1 MGPDMQLTSGQV
13 FYHRLSSAIESGD
26 VAALE
31 SFYQPYAVLASLGTG
46 KILQGRAAI
55 LRSLKETADVAGP
68 VKPVSVETF
77 VEHGDII
84 CVEATQ
90 ATRFARVQTYDIF
103 TLRAGA
109 IYRQFSGMIS
119 PRQPAAPVTLGPATT
134 PEQRL
139 YHRYRNAAVTRDS
152 SELRSLYRPDAV
164 CLAGSLGTVLQ
175 GRDAIVDTVQKGAGT
190 TSFKA
195 VTCYLEAPDLICTET
210 IQCIE
215 SGMPSVPGT
224 DVQVADIFLLRD
236 GAIRYQFGNILS
248 PRAAELIAARA
259 MSAAMILRAQ
269 ERAADWTAGRGRW

>member
-55 LRSLKETADVAGP
+55 LRSLMETADVAGP

-77 VEHGDII
+77 LEHGDII

-103 TLRAGA
+103 TLRSGA
-109 IYRQFSGMIS
+109 IYRQFSGMMS
-119 PRQPAAPVTLGPATT
+119 PRQPAAPLTLGPATT

-152 SELRSLYRPDAV
+152 AGLRSLYRPDAV
-164 CLAGSLGTVLQ
+164 WLAGSLGTVLQ
-175 GRDAIVDTVQKGAGT
+175 GRDAIMDILQKGAGT
-190 TSFKA
+190 SSFKGI
-195 VTCYLEAPDLICTET
+195 TCYLEAPDLICTESV
-210 IQCIE
+210 QCMASE
-215 SGMPSVPGT
+215 MPSVPGT
-224 DVQVADIFLLRD
+224 DVQVADIFILRD
-236 GAIRYQFGNILS
+236 GAIRYQFGHILS
-248 PRAAELIAARA
+248 PRAPELIAAKALRT
-259 MSAAMILRAQ
+259 AMIFRAQ
-269 ERAADWTAGRGRW
+269 ERAADWIAGRRR

>member
-1 MGPDMQLTSGQV
+1 MQLTSGQA

-31 SFYQPYAVLASLGTG
+31 SLYQPYAVLASLGTG

-55 LRSLKETADVAGP
+55 LRSLKETAEVAGP
-68 VKPVSVETF
+68 VRPVSVEAF
-77 VEHGDII
+77 LEHGDVI

-109 IYRQFSGMIS
+109 IYRQFSGMLS
-119 PRQPAAPVTLGPATT
+119 PRQPAAPLTLGPAAT

-164 CLAGSLGTVLQ
+164 YLAGSLGTVRQ
-175 GRDAIVDTVQKGAGT
+175 GRDAIVDTLQKGAGT
-190 TSFKA
+190 VSFKG
-195 VTCYLEAPDLICTET
+195 VTCFLEAPDLICTEA
-210 IQCIE
+210 IQCLE
-215 SGMPSVPGT
+215 SGTPSVPGT
-224 DVQVADIFLLRD
+224 DVQVAEIFLLRD
-236 GAIRYQFGNILS
+236 GAIRYQFGTIIS
-248 PRAAELIAARA
+248 PRAAELIAAKVITTVK
-259 MSAAMILRAQ
+259 ILGAIS
-269 ERAADWTAGRGRW
+269 RAADWTAGGRRW

>member
-1 MGPDMQLTSGQV
+1 MGPDVQLTSGQV

-31 SFYQPYAVLASLGTG
+31 SLYQPYAVLASVGTG

-55 LRSLKETADVAGP
+55 LRSLQETADVAGP

-77 VEHGDII
+77 LEHGDII

-119 PRQPAAPVTLGPATT
+119 PRQPAAPLTLGPVTT

-139 YHRYRNAAVTRDS
+139 YHRYRNAAVTRDI
-152 SELRSLYRPDAV
+152 SEMRSLYRPDAV

-175 GRDAIVDTVQKGAGT
+175 GRDAIVGTVQKGAGT
-190 TSFKA
+190 VSFKA
-195 VTCYLEAPDLICTET
+195 VTCYLEAPDLICTEAV
-210 IQCIE
+210 QCIE

-236 GAIRYQFGNILS
+236 GAIRYQFGHILS
-248 PRAAELIAARA
+248 PRAAELIAART
-259 MSAAMILRAQ
+259 MRAAMIFRAQ
-269 ERAADWTAGRGRW
+269 ERAADWIAGRRRW